1 MKSSEKYFSTKFI
14 MLFLITIAVVYSI
27 HPAMALEDGWYK
39 ATNSVG
45 SCSEMATRGATIAVE
60 GGRPV
65 AMKYVHVN
73 FTFLEP
79 EKMDKKARTMNLQE
93 GTGELRQAIF
103 KTKSNTAFS
112 INIIQSPSN
121 GRCGGTDLVFELGK

>member
-14 MLFLITIAVVYSI
+14 TILLITIAVVYSI
-27 HPAMALEDGWYK
+27 HPAMALEDGSYK

-45 SCSEMATRGATIAVE
+45 
-60 GGRPV
+60 RPV
-65 AMKYVHVN
+65 EMKYVHVN
-73 FTFLEP
+73 FTFWEP

-103 KTKSNTAFS
+103 KTKSNNAFS
-112 INIIQSPSN
+112 MNIIQSPSN